1 MYMELISLLQLQNP
15 YPNGQD
21 SYGNLNGNI
30 RLQGNYPSNSYNFD
44 ASDFKTS
51 ILNSI
56 QIYEEGTFQF
66 IIKFYRNDGT
76 FTYHTTPSFIEKL
89 LVEKDNPYINEKTI
103 PIITLN
109 TVQWDTFSKENQ
121 FVVGEAYAEVEVTDT
136 LDSKDD
142 YLKYIDWLV
151 KSEDGRSPLIS
162 TDKLGTWNVFG
173 PTEDM
178 GMSFQEQLDEM
189 VSGNAR
195 YTEFKSNNSID
206 ESQKT
211 ILNVPPVPELLSTIE
226 RVRSRIKNIRE

>member
-1 MYMELISLLQLQNP
+1 MYMELISLLELQNP

-21 SYGNLNGNI
+21 SYGKTNGNK
-30 RLQGNYPSNSYNFD
+30 RLQGNYPSNSYTFD
-44 ASDFKTS
+44 ASDFETS
-51 ILNSI
+51 IRNSI

-66 IIKFYRNDGT
+66 IIKFITDGT
-76 FTYHTTPSFIEKL
+76 FTYHTTPSFIEKIL
-89 LVEKDNPYINEKTI
+89 AEKDNPYISEKTI

-109 TVQWDTFSKENQ
+109 TIQWDTFSKESQ

-136 LDSKDD
+136 LDSKED

-162 TDKLGTWNVFG
+162 TDKLGAWNVFG

-189 VSGNAR
+189 VSGNSR

-206 ESQKT
+206 ESQKK
-211 ILNVPPVPELLSTIE
+211 ILGVPPVQELSSTIE
-226 RVRSRIKNIRE
+226 AVRSRIKKIRE

>member
-1 MYMELISLLQLQNP
+1 MYMELISLLELQNP

-21 SYGNLNGNI
+21 SYGNFNGNK
-30 RLQGNYPSNSYNFD
+30 RLQGNYPSNSYTFD
-44 ASDFKTS
+44 SSDLETS

-56 QIYEEGTFQF
+56 EIYEEGTFQF
-66 IIKFYRNDGT
+66 IIKFIIDGT
-76 FTYHTTPSFIEKL
+76 FTYCTTPSFMEKL
-89 LVEKDNPYINEKTI
+89 LVEKNNPYISEKTI

-109 TVQWDTFSKENQ
+109 TTQWDTFSKENQ

-151 KSEDGRSPLIS
+151 KSEDGRSPLIA

-178 GMSFQEQLDEM
+178 GMSFQEQLDEI

-195 YTEFKSNNSID
+195 YTEKKLENSID
-206 ESQKT
+206 ESQKI
-211 ILNVPPVPELLSTIE
+211 ILDVPTVLELSSKIE
-226 RVRSRIKNIRE
+226 SVRSRIKNIRE